1 MGQVRGGLLSIV
13 WVRLAHVGDEG
24 LGDKLA

>member
-1 MGQVRGGLLSIV
+1 MGQVRGGLLSMG
-13 WVRLAHVGDEG
+13 WGRLAQVGDEG